1 MYTHSND
8 FHQSARKIHGFPS
21 TTMMVLFRH
30 LLYIYNTDARAAAA
44 AAAAELDANNKS
56 KKGRGVVL

>member
-44 AAAAELDANNKS
+44 AELDANNKS